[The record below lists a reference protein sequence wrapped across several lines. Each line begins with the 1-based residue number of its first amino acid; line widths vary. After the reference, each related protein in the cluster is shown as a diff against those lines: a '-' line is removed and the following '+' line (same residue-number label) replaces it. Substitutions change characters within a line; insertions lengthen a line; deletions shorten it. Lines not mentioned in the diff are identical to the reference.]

1 MANRERGEIPL
12 VIGSDRYVLRLTTN
26 ACCELE
32 AFTDGKRNWDQVWE
46 GMKSGSQRDV
56 RYFMWVAL
64 RHHHPDIATDDPKS
78 LNAIGDLIDLA
89 GGATLLFVQLRALM
103 ALNLEQL
110 KEEGKQAGPSVTRPR
125 KARART
131 GDDSTLRR
139 LRSA

>member
-12 VIGSDRYVLRLTTN
+12 VIGADRYVLRLTTN

-32 AFTDGKRNWDQVWE
+32 NLTDGKRNWDQVWE
-46 GMKSGSQRDV
+46 GMKAGSQRDV

-64 RHHHPDIATDDPKS
+64 RHHHPEIASDDPAS
-78 LNAIGDLIDLA
+78 LKAIGDLIDIA

-103 ALNLEQL
+103 QLNLEQL
-110 KEEGKQAGPSVTRPR
+110 KEEGKQAALTRPR
-125 KARART
+125 KARVRT
-131 GDDSTLRR
+131 GDVSTSRR